1 MVGWLMRFHN
11 VSAGSSSLQVKG
23 WERRLALCKELSRS
37 QNGAQRRLKKS
48 PAITALAV
56 SRYGPPPPPPDIALY
71 IHSCKMYL
79 SSQILQVFISG
90 CGIFHSLKFNP
101 SLSPV
106 VLCAGVTPRCW
117 QAMPGAECLSGP
129 LTDRWR
135 SCIAPLWILDA
146 LHFSFGSAVFAF
158 RENRVSASVPSGRDR
173 RLCLICSYLNRFVSL
188 YNWISINVK

>member
-1 MVGWLMRFHN
+1 MRFHN

-56 SRYGPPPPPPDIALY
+56 SRYGPPPHIALY
-71 IHSCKMYL
+71 IYSCKMYL
-79 SSQILQVFISG
+79 QMRLWD
-90 CGIFHSLKFNP
+90 FHSLKFNP
-101 SLSPV
+101 SLSPI

-135 SCIAPLWILDA
+135 SCIAPLWILDV

-158 RENRVSASVPSGRDR
+158 RENRVSASVPSGRYR